1 MPDDFVLRD
10 RLYEAVLEL
19 AGIPRSQ
26 FDMLLSVSDPIGLA
40 KSIRLLILNK
50 EVDHAVGKGATGNR

>member
-50 EVDHAVGKGATGNR
+50 EVDHAVGKGATVNR

>member
-26 FDMLLSVSDPIGLA
+26 LDMLLSVPDPVQLA
-40 KSIRLLILNK
+40 KSIRRLILNK
-50 EVDHAVGKGATGNR
+50 EVDHAVGKGATVNR

>member
-26 FDMLLSVSDPIGLA
+26 LDMLLSVPDPVQLA
-40 KSIRLLILNK
+40 KSIRRLILNK